1 LLAAAAPRVQQ
12 KPRSLVALRDDRDDY
27 SDGRA
32 GSSEFMKSI
41 KIISLALL
49 LFVAG
54 AFAGCDQDKKASAA
68 GAPTTTPTPAQN
80 PPTDLTLPKLSLPAD
95 SGPLST
101 IDSARTMQYVK
112 EIVAFGP
119 RPIGSANHKKVE
131 DFILAHLKGD
141 TIEEDAFTADTPEGK
156 FPARNIIAK
165 FPGAK
170 DGIIVIASHYD
181 TNYPLRQTT
190 YIGANDGA
198 SSSALLLEFANQLR
212 GKKRDGYSIWLVWDD
227 AEEAVKSWSD
237 TDSLYGIRHL
247 AEKWEGDGTLKKT
260 KAFLLADMIGDADLN
275 IERDSNSTPWLEAVV
290 YEAAT
295 RLGYQSHF
303 FSRTMTV
310 DDDHLPFVKRGVPS
324 ADLIDFDYGYD
335 NVFWHTPQDT
345 VDKLSPKSLEI
356 AGGTIL
362 ETVSILDKMEALPP
376 K

>member
-1 LLAAAAPRVQQ
+1 LFKLVSLPILFISFAVTFAA
-12 KPRSLVALRDDRDDY
+12 
-27 SDGRA
+27 
-32 GSSEFMKSI
+32 
-41 KIISLALL
+41 
-49 LFVAG
+49 
-54 AFAGCDQDKKASAA
+54 CDQDKNASAA
-68 GAPTTTPTPAQN
+68 GAPTTAPTPAQN
-80 PPTDLTLPKLSLPAD
+80 PPSDLTLPKLSLPPD
-95 SGPLST
+95 SGPLPA
-101 IDSARTMQYVK
+101 IDSAHTMQYVK

-131 DFILAHLKGD
+131 DYILAHLKGD
-141 TIEEDAFTADTPEGK
+141 AVEEDAFTADTPEGK

-170 DGIIVIASHYD
+170 DGVIVIASHYD

-247 AEKWEGDGTLKKT
+247 AEKWEADGSLKKT

-303 FSRTMTV
+303 FARTMTV
-310 DDDHLPFVKRGVPS
+310 DDDHLPFMKRGVPS
-324 ADLIDFDYGYD
+324 ADVIDFDYGYD

-362 ETVSILDKMEALPP
+362 ETVSILDKMDALPP